1 MLAQR
6 QRRIRLNSTL
16 LEASRAFTSAI
27 KEGLDYVSVCCNRLM
42 YHKTVLEFQMSRYDK
57 APSNFVVPESVSAC
71 DKQWICKTC
80 HNALKRG
87 LLPAQ
92 AKANNLDLDDVPVE
106 LSDLNPL
113 EIRLISLRIPFMK
126 MVALPCG
133 KQRAIHGPAVNI
145 PTDLTSVCTLLP
157 RLPSQMQM
165 VPMKL
170 KRKLCYKGHYMY
182 QYIRPAK
189 VLASLQWL
197 KLNNPLYR
205 DIEMNNNWLSNAME
219 DDAELWQA
227 LSAEHCPLPP
237 LSPAVA
243 ITTSSHGCLKC
254 SSRVV
259 KCEEDP
265 DYGICV
271 KCEMLQAFED
281 CTSIMSASVTV
292 KTSNGT
298 KLHLE
303 VFNQVLL
310 DIAQQ
315 SPNDISKFAILK
327 SPPFSMYHR
336 DGVIHSICRAS
347 STST

>member
-1 MLAQR
+1 MGVEK
-6 QRRIRLNSTL
+6 I
-16 LEASRAFTSAI
+16 
-27 KEGLDYVSVCCNRLM
+27 
-42 YHKTVLEFQMSRYDK
+42 DK
-57 APSNFVVPESVSAC
+57 FN
-71 DKQWICKTC
+71 
-80 HNALKRG
+80 
-87 LLPAQ
+87 
-92 AKANNLDLDDVPVE
+92 
-106 LSDLNPL
+106 
-113 EIRLISLRIPFMK
+113 
-126 MVALPCG
+126 
-133 KQRAIHGPAVNI
+133 
-145 PTDLTSVCTLLP
+145 
-157 RLPSQMQM
+157 
-165 VPMKL
+165 
-170 KRKLCYKGHYMY
+170 
-182 QYIRPAK
+182 
-189 VLASLQWL
+189 
-197 KLNNPLYR
+197 
-205 DIEMNNNWLSNAME
+205 
-219 DDAELWQA
+219 
-227 LSAEHCPLPP
+227 
-237 LSPAVA
+237 
-243 ITTSSHGCLKC
+243 GCLKC